1 MDHERSW
8 SSYRIPVK
16 LVKWMESL
24 SSSSSSFWVRN
35 NVVQSIKSNIIFQHY
50 LNYIKYCI
58 MYSCILES
66 SSQKFFHVE
75 WYIYILLSSCET
87 NEQSIEMDLINGLHF
102 KLFIPNHDAETV
114 EDYSI
119 LSTDA

>member
-35 NVVQSIKSNIIFQHY
+35 NVVTKSIKSNIIFQQY
-50 LNYIKYCI
+50 LNYIKYCV
-58 MYSCILES
+58 MYIGIIES
-66 SSQKFFHVE
+66 KIFHVE
-75 WYIYILLSSCET
+75 WYIYILLSYICVKLT
-87 NEQSIEMDLINGLHF
+87 NNR
-102 KLFIPNHDAETV
+102 
-114 EDYSI
+114 
-119 LSTDA
+119 